1 MYIFNFACDKIV
13 LGHYIGVDSIWGFT
27 IFNSIKDIQTLIG
40 FIVTLLIRKNIEI
53 KPGVDKIKAIERDE
67 NGFNDKNDGK

>member
-1 MYIFNFACDKIV
+1 MIKLFSDTI
-13 LGHYIGVDSIWGFT
+13 LELDSIGGFM

-53 KPGVDKIKAIERDE
+53 KPGVDKIKAIESDD